1 MITTTN
7 EYIAAAKQ
15 RIRMIKI
22 VNRTTVAAMPFSLF
36 ELNGSQSGGVL
47 AGTNTANG
55 GVVPTDATPGC
66 PLIYFSSGTGY
77 ITRVE
82 YGNTVAARQNLF
94 DMLLKMGSISFG
106 SATTTVSPDTQPV
119 ISQRCPDYPGSGN
132 TFGVGNEIWLEVVT
146 AFLTGSNWTVQVTY
160 KNQLGVGGRT
170 TIVSPGTTAANLTI
184 GRFLQLQLQAGDTGV
199 QRIESVIVA
208 NNATAMTAGTFNIL
222 ILRPLIT
229 NIRTK
234 VANDGGI
241 LDMFSTGAPVVY
253 PDSALIQQIETDSNA
268 SGSPELLIEIA
279 NG

>member
-15 RIRMIKI
+15 RIRMLKI

-55 GVVPTDATPGC
+55 GVVPTDATLGC
-66 PLIYFSSGTGY
+66 PLIYFSTGTGY

-132 TFGVGNEIWLEVVT
+132 TFGAGNEIWLEVVT

-208 NNATAMTAGTFNIL
+208 NNPTAMTAGTFNIL

-253 PDSALIQQIETDSNA
+253 PDSALIQQIEADSNA